1 MFIFQRRVAPVLI
14 TLVCMLLF
22 ALLAGCA
29 QRSIGAGIAPVRG
42 CPPGYTEVYRA
53 NGPARNAERITCH
66 SSSQLDSAFRYSP

>member
-14 TLVCMLLF
+14 TLLCTLLF

-29 QRSIGAGIAPVRG
+29 QRGTGAKLAPVRS

-53 NGPARNAERITCH
+53 SGSARNAERISCQ
-66 SSSQLDSAFRYSP
+66 SSSQLDSAWRYSR